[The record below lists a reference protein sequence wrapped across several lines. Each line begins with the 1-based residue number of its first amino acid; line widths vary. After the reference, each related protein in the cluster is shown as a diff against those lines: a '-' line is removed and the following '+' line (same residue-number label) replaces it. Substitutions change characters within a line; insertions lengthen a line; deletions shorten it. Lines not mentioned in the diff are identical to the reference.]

1 MRVYL
6 KSLVTFESS
15 DYLASSPGQFTT
27 GEWTA
32 GSLILDLAISPF
44 GPSNEQK
51 IFTIF
56 QNGTP
61 NSRAC
66 RLQPTDYTELPS
78 FTFPNYWLKLWT
90 EIYHKFLGFL
100 ICNYIFV
107 TCSYRHVWS
116 KLKWMVGSRNSCICA
131 VLLLYSDAQNPNHR
145 APRIELALRQYLRA
159 NL

>member
-15 DYLASSPGQFTT
+15 DYLASSPDQFTT
-27 GEWTA
+27 GEWTG

-56 QNGTP
+56 QNGIP

-66 RLQPTDYTELPS
+66 RLQPTDFQITGW
-78 FTFPNYWLKLWT
+78 NYGQRYV
-90 EIYHKFLGFL
+90 INF
-100 ICNYIFV
+100 
-107 TCSYRHVWS
+107 
-116 KLKWMVGSRNSCICA
+116 
-131 VLLLYSDAQNPNHR
+131 
-145 APRIELALRQYLRA
+145 
-159 NL
+159 